1 MNKKLILFI
10 FIIILFLFFILS
22 KRNPQNKILLIGI
35 DGADW
40 KVINL
45 LLKEDKLPTF
55 KKLIQKGSWGNLQSF
70 FPLASETIW
79 TSIFTGKS
87 PDKHGITAQ
96 LMKDPDTQELVPPT
110 SNLIKTK
117 KLWNILSEFKRKVG
131 VIGHRVTWPPRRN
144 QWCVY
149 RYL

>member
-22 KRNPQNKILLIGI
+22 KRNPQNKILLISI
-35 DGADW
+35 DGADF
-40 KVINL
+40 
-45 LLKEDKLPTF
+45 KEDKLPIF

-87 PDKHGITAQ
+87 LDKHGITAQ
-96 LMKDPDTQELVPPT
+96 LMKDPDTQELVTPT